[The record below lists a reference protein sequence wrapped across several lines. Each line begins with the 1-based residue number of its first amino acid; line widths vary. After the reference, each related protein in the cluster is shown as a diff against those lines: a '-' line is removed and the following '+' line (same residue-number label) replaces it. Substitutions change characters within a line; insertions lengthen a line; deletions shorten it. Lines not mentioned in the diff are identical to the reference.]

1 MSDHLTIAVSGLNAI
16 DNPGPGV
23 PVLRSL
29 RESVFKNARLVGFC
43 YGALEPGAYM
53 KDLVDVCYQMP
64 YPSEGADVLMN
75 RLSYIHSIDP
85 IDVIIPNFDSELQ
98 PYLKLQSRLQSE
110 LGIRMVLPTA
120 EQFEMRQKSALPQFG
135 EKASIT
141 VPQSKV
147 YHSLNE
153 VESDM
158 KHFEYPLVVKGRYY
172 DALICYNGEQMLSA
186 FNKISLNWGFPII
199 IQQFVSGTEFN
210 LIGVGDGHGN
220 LLSSVSMRKMFITDK
235 GKAWA
240 GITVEDEALSDV
252 AKRFVM
258 TSQWRGAFELEL
270 MKSNEGVYHLLEVN
284 PRIPAWVYLS
294 TAAGQNIPEL
304 IVKMALKHAV
314 TPLSSYQ
321 IGKLFIRYSWD
332 MIVEYSEFGSFSVKG
347 EKTNVK

>member
-1 MSDHLTIAVSGLNAI
+1 MSKRLTIAVSGLNAI

-29 RESVFKNARLVGFC
+29 RESMFKDARLIGLC

-64 YPSEGADVLMN
+64 YPSDGADSLMN
-75 RLSYIHSIDP
+75 RLMYIHSIDP

-110 LGIRMVLPTA
+110 FGIRMVLPTA
-120 EQFEMRQKSALPQFG
+120 DQFEMRQKSSLPEFG
-135 EKASIT
+135 EKSGIT

-147 YHSLNE
+147 YYSLNE
-153 VESDM
+153 VQSDM
-158 KHFEYPLVVKGRYY
+158 KQFEYPLVVKGRYY
-172 DALICYNGEQMLSA
+172 EALICYNGEQMLSA
-186 FNKISLNWGFPII
+186 FDKISLNWGFPII

-210 LIGVGDGHGN
+210 LIGVGDGKGN

-240 GITVEDEALSDV
+240 GITVEDAALSEL
-252 AKRFVM
+252 ARQFVSA
-258 TSQWRGAFELEL
+258 SQWMGAFELEL
-270 MKSNEGVYHLLEVN
+270 MKSNEGVYYLLEVN

-294 TAAGQNIPEL
+294 TAAGQNIPEM
-304 IVKMALKHAV
+304 IVRMALNQNV
-314 TPLSSYQ
+314 DPYTSYQ

-332 MIVEYSEFGSFSVKG
+332 MIVDYPEFGSFSVKG
-347 EKTNVK
+347 EKVNTK